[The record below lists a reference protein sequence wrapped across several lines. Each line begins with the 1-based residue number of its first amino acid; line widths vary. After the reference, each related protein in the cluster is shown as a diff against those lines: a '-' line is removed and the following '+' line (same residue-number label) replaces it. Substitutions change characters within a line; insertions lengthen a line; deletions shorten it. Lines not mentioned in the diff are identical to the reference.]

1 MTPNPYYGLTKPE
14 LAKSYLEVMGGSI
27 VYAFGGGNNATVTE
41 KTVIY
46 VDNPSK
52 VVNQILVDRVDQIT
66 KDNRVVDKMG
76 LNPGYTYPS
85 SDALP
90 NW

>member
-1 MTPNPYYGLTKPE
+1 
-14 LAKSYLEVMGGSI
+14 MGGSI

-52 VVNQILVDRVDQIT
+52 VVNEILVDRVDQIT

-85 SDALP
+85 SDAFQIGSFFGG
-90 NW
+90 NNTAEMKIRHAGT